1 MTHLHLCIGKGKFLF
16 KENQYYRF
24 KLLARSVCRGPFVP
38 PREDP
43 AWSQDA
49 IMRPHAKQVLEAPGA
64 NVTFPNPSTG
74 KMPFQQGKNQE
85 DFLQASSADN

>member
-1 MTHLHLCIGKGKFLF
+1 
-16 KENQYYRF
+16 
-24 KLLARSVCRGPFVP
+24 
-38 PREDP
+38 
-43 AWSQDA
+43 
-49 IMRPHAKQVLEAPGA
+49 MRPHAKQVLEAPGA